1 MAHILLPTDF
11 SDASM
16 HAAEY
21 AVNLFGR
28 TGNRY
33 SLFHAYTEVNVIDP
47 LLAMATADYI
57 EHANTRL
64 LEFSDRFT
72 RTTTAEGVAH
82 ELVFGP
88 LVPLLN
94 DKVKREGVDIVVMGR
109 EGSAGS
115 FFGSNT
121 MDVIRR
127 SAVPVLVVPAARPI
141 AQPRIVV
148 LADDYEDVGARDLS
162 MLRTIAL
169 RSNAQVLVAHYDQEV
184 PEGAPHWSNGIY
196 ELALKDV
203 PHTFIT
209 AHGHGPVDS
218 LERLAEH
225 KHADM
230 IAVLHRHLGAFTRL
244 FHPSSTKEFTMNAHF
259 PLLVLEQA

>member
-28 TGNRY
+28 AGNCY
-33 SLFHAYTEVNVIDP
+33 SLLHAYTEVNFIDP
-47 LLAMATADYI
+47 MLAMAMSDYI
-57 EHANTRL
+57 EFANTRL
-64 LEFSDRFT
+64 LELSDRFT

-82 ELVFGP
+82 ELVFGQ

-94 DKVKREGVDIVVMGR
+94 DKVKRENVDILVMGR
-109 EGSAGS
+109 EGSGGS

-127 SAVPVLVVPAARPI
+127 SSVPVLVVPAGRPI
-141 AQPRIVV
+141 AQPRAIV
-148 LADDYEDVGARDLS
+148 LADDYEDVGVRDLS

-169 RSNAQVLVAHYDQEV
+169 RTNARVLVAHYDQEV
-184 PEGAPHWSNGIY
+184 PEGVPNWSKGIY
-196 ELALKDV
+196 EQALKDV
-203 PHTFIT
+203 PHTFVT

-230 IAVLHRHLGAFTRL
+230 IAVLHRHLGAFSRL
-244 FHPSSTKEFTMNAHF
+244 FHPSSTKEFAMNAHF
-259 PLLVLEQA
+259 PLLVLEQD

>member
-21 AVNLFGR
+21 AIGLFGR
-28 TGNRY
+28 AGNRY
-33 SLFHAYTEVNVIDP
+33 TFFHAYVDVNVIDP
-47 LLAMATADYI
+47 LLAMATAELIKEAD
-57 EHANTRL
+57 ERL
-64 LEFSDRFT
+64 LSFTDRFT
-72 RTTTAEGVAH
+72 RTTAAEGVAH
-82 ELVFGP
+82 ELVCGP
-88 LVPLLN
+88 LAPLLN
-94 DKVKREGVDIVVMGR
+94 EKVKSEGVDLVVMGR
-109 EGSAGS
+109 EGRGGS

-121 MDVIRR
+121 MDVIKR
-127 SAVPVLVVPAARPI
+127 SLVPVLVIPAGRPI
-141 AQPRIVV
+141 VMPRTIL
-148 LADDYEDVGARDLS
+148 LADDYEDVGVRDLS

-169 RSNAQVLVAHYDQEV
+169 RSKADVLVAHYDQEV

-196 ELALKDV
+196 EQALKDV
-203 PHTFIT
+203 PHTFLT
-209 AHGHGPVDS
+209 AHGHGPVDG

-230 IAVLHRHLGAFTRL
+230 IVVLHRHIGALARL
-244 FHPSSTKEFTMNAHF
+244 FHPSTTRELALNAHF